1 MRWASLGEVSWKRGC
16 LICIRGRG
24 RGSGF
29 PYGRV
34 LQSVLTP
41 LPILYPVV
49 VLAPAKPR
57 KLEKRAGVK
66 VPWMLGEDQ
75 AELRGERCRHMNLA
89 INQPTSLQGTQL
101 CA

>member
-1 MRWASLGEVSWKRGC
+1 M
-16 LICIRGRG
+16 
-24 RGSGF
+24 
-29 PYGRV
+29 
-34 LQSVLTP
+34 LTP

-66 VPWMLGEDQ
+66 VLWMLGEDQ
-75 AELRGERCRHMNLA
+75 AELRFERCRHMNLA
-89 INQPTSLQGTQL
+89 VNPPTSPQGTQL